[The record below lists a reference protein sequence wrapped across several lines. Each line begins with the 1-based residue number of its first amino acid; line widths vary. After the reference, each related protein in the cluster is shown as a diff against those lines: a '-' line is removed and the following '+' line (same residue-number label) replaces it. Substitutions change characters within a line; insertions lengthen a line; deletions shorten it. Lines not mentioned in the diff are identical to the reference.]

1 MAFTKATDYNY
12 DNNKIYINWLNSTLG
27 LGINTKTVDEWTL
40 FLEAVVTPTFA
51 KIYNESKEVK
61 NNNSPINDY
70 DVNEFRGDAI
80 IGYIVVTQII
90 KKDQVGKMDKSKQK
104 LVSNDRL
111 SKIFDLLNFD
121 KFVYTQPN

>member
-1 MAFTKATDYNY
+1 
-12 DNNKIYINWLNSTLG
+12 
-27 LGINTKTVDEWTL
+27 
-40 FLEAVVTPTFA
+40 VVTPTFA